1 MQLHCDL
8 KIYNMFDLTK
18 IVRKNILNLKPYSSA
33 RDEFSGKDG
42 VFLDANENPYGKL
55 NRYPDPY
62 QKDLKKKLSH
72 LKSVKPENIFIG
84 NGSDEVIDLCY
95 RIFCA
100 PGKDKALTFSPTYGM
115 YEVSAN
121 INEVDLINLPLNNSF
136 QINLEAL
143 ENVLINESIK
153 LIFVCSP
160 NNPTGNAINNIDIVL
175 DKFKGIVVVD
185 EAYIDFSDT
194 NSFIEKINKYPN
206 LIVAQTF
213 SKAWGLASARV
224 GVAYANEK
232 IISILN
238 KVKSPYNVSMLN
250 QKAAINVLDN
260 SSEYKNQKEII
271 LKQKKVIKKALA
283 SIFIVKKIYPSDAN
297 FILVEVEDANKVYNE
312 LVSKRLIT
320 RNRNSLVNNCI
331 RITIGKPTENKKL
344 IKALKEINL

>member
-1 MQLHCDL
+1 
-8 KIYNMFDLTK
+8 MFDLTK

-62 QKDLKKKLSH
+62 QKELKKKLSEI
-72 LKSVKPENIFIG
+72 KSVKPENIFIG

-95 RIFCA
+95 RIFCN
-100 PGKDKALTFSPTYGM
+100 PRKDKALTFSPTYGM

-121 INEVDLINLPLNNSF
+121 INEVELINLPLDNSF
-136 QINLEAL
+136 QINLKDL
-143 ENVLINESIK
+143 NRVLTDESIK

-160 NNPTGNAINNIDIVL
+160 NNPTGNSINNIDVVL
-175 DKFKGIVVVD
+175 EKFKGIVAVD
-185 EAYIDFSDT
+185 EAYIDFSNTD
-194 NSFIEKINKYPN
+194 SFIEKINKYPN
-206 LIVAQTF
+206 LIVVQTF

-238 KVKSPYNVSMLN
+238 KVKSPYNVSSLN
-250 QKAAINVLDN
+250 QKAAIDVLDN
-260 SSEYKNQKEII
+260 YTTYK
-271 LKQKKVIKKALA
+271 KQKDAIIKQRRVLEKALK
-283 SIFIVKKIYPSDAN
+283 SISIIKKIYPSDAN
-297 FILVEVEDANKVYNE
+297 FILVEVEDANRVYNE
-312 LVSKRLIT
+312 LVGKKLIT

-331 RITIGKPTENKKL
+331 RITVGNPAENKQL
-344 IKALKEINL
+344 IKTLKEINL